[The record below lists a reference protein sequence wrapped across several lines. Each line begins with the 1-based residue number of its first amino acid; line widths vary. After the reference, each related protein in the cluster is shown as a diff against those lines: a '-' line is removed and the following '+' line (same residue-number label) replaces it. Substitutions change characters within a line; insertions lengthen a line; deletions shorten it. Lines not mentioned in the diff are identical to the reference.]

1 MINRNGITADD
12 LGVGDPS
19 TDYSID
25 NKGINITAK
34 FWLTYAN
41 SR

>member
-1 MINRNGITADD
+1 MTSDD
-12 LGVGDPS
+12 LGVGDSS
-19 TDYSID
+19 TDNTID

-41 SR
+41 NRSEAL